1 MNFIPKFRLMKKIF
15 PLIIS
20 AAIFFGCEKDYS
32 GIVTTSN
39 QTFQVIGLGAVGD
52 IIYNPS
58 EPDVTLSVQFSS
70 STSIVNVYANIA
82 DFNNKNVNSKPIN
95 FYDDGNSV
103 NGDAVKGDNSFSAK
117 YSMPNNLSNG
127 RYSID
132 YFVIKTNSSTEKIAA
147 QSFNF
152 DNGSNN
158 VAPTVSNLT
167 VPDTVTISSDTVY
180 IKITLAASDSNGYD
194 DIEKVFFNSFLP
206 PDGKPSSSNPI
217 LLFDDGSNG
226 DAVPHDG
233 VYTRTVILP
242 PVGVTRGIYR
252 WEFQAKDRG
261 KKTSNVIV
269 HNLLVR

>member
-1 MNFIPKFRLMKKIF
+1 MKKIF

-39 QTFQVIGLGAVGD
+39 QTFQVVSLGTVGD

-58 EPDVTLSVQFSS
+58 EPDIILSVKFSS
-70 STSIVNVYANIA
+70 SASIANVYANLT

-103 NGDAVKGDNSFSAK
+103 NGDGVKGDNLFSAK
-117 YSMPNNLSNG
+117 YSLPNNLSNG
-127 RYSID
+127 RYSIN
-132 YFVIKTNSSTEKIAA
+132 YFVVKINNSTEKIAA
-147 QSFNF
+147 QNFNF

-158 VAPTVSNLT
+158 VAPAVSNLAA
-167 VPDTVTISSDTVY
+167 PDTVTIDTVDVY
-180 IKITLAASDSNGYD
+180 IKVTLAVTDSNGYN

-206 PDGKPSSSNPI
+206 PDGRPSSSNPI
-217 LLFDDGSNG
+217 LLFDDGTNG
-226 DAVPHDG
+226 DAVSRDG
-233 VYTRTVILP
+233 IFTRIVILP
-242 PVGVTRGIYR
+242 PLGVTRGIYR